1 MAILEVHKASEN
13 RYAPS
18 GRYKHSFIKQVVG
31 EVEEG
36 LDIGEACKRYNLQG
50 RRLRDWLDKYS
61 SPSYSRPKL
70 LCYSAIQKKSICRAI
85 AQGKLTVQQ
94 AVTTYQVHSTTI
106 YSWQKQEKHELEF
119 SKDPVLKKSTKASI
133 VKPPGE
139 DGGDEIKR
147 LQQQLAD
154 ANLKIA
160 ALNTLID
167 VAEEQLKI
175 NIRKK
180 PGAKQS

>member
-1 MAILEVHKASEN
+1 MSILEVQKASEN
-13 RYAPS
+13 RYS
-18 GRYKHSFIKQVVG
+18 LRGRYKHSFIKQVVR

-36 LDIGEACKRYNLQG
+36 LDIIEACKRYQLEG
-50 RRLRDWLDKYS
+50 RRLHDWLDKYS

-70 LCYSAIQKKSICRAI
+70 VHYSAVQRRSICRAI
-85 AQGKLTVQQ
+85 AQGKLTVKQ
-94 AVTTYQVHSTTI
+94 AVTAYQIPATTI
-106 YSWQKQEKHELEF
+106 YSWQKKEKAELES
-119 SKDPVLKKSTKASI
+119 SKDHLLKKSTKVSI
-133 VKPPGE
+133 VKPSVE
-139 DGGDEIKR
+139 NGGDEIKR

-154 ANLKIA
+154 ANLRIA

>member
-1 MAILEVHKASEN
+1 MSILDVQKESEN
-13 RYAPS
+13 RYSAG
-18 GRYKHSFIKQVVG
+18 GRYKHSFIQQVVR

-36 LDIGEACKRYNLQG
+36 LDIKEAYKQYGLRG
-50 RRLRDWLDKYS
+50 KTLRDWLDKFA
-61 SPSYSRPKL
+61 SPSYGRPKL
-70 LCYSAIQKKSICRAI
+70 KCYPVVQRRSICRAI
-85 AQGKLTVQQ
+85 AEGKLTPQQ
-94 AVTTYQVHSTTI
+94 AANTYHVHVSTV
-106 YSWQKQEKHELEF
+106 YSWQKQEKNELY
-119 SKDPVLKKSTKASI
+119 SNDVALKKSKKKSAATESAEQEDDQ
-133 VKPPGE
+133 VKN
-139 DGGDEIKR
+139 

>member
-1 MAILEVHKASEN
+1 MAILEDQKGLEN
-13 RYAPS
+13 RYS
-18 GRYKHSFIKQVVG
+18 QRGRYKHSFIIEIVR

-36 LDIGEACKRYNLQG
+36 LDIREACKRYHLQG
-50 RRLRDWLDKYS
+50 RRLHEWLDKYS

-70 LCYSAIQKKSICRAI
+70 FCYSAVQKKSICRAI
-85 AQGKLTVQQ
+85 AQGKLTVQE
-94 AVTTYQVHSTTI
+94 AVTTYQVHSSTI
-106 YSWQKQEKHELEF
+106 YWWQKQEKHELDF
-119 SKDPVLKKSTKASI
+119 SKDHVLKKSTKASN
-133 VKPPGE
+133 VTPPAE

>member
-1 MAILEVHKASEN
+1 MAISEVQKASEN
-13 RYAPS
+13 RYSPA
-18 GRYKHSFIKQVVG
+18 GRYKHSFIKGVVK

-36 LDIGEACKRYNLQG
+36 LDIREACKRYQLQG
-50 RRLRDWLDKYS
+50 RRLHDWLDKHS

-70 LCYSAIQKKSICRAI
+70 VYHSAVQRRSICRAI
-85 AQGKLTVQQ
+85 AQGKLTIQQ

-106 YSWQKQEKHELEF
+106 YSWQKKEKNELEF
-119 SKDPVLKKSTKASI
+119 SKDQLLKKSTKASI
-133 VKPPGE
+133 VKPPVE
-139 DGGDEIKR
+139 DGGDEIKK

>member
-1 MAILEVHKASEN
+1 MAILEVPKASEN
-13 RYAPS
+13 RYAQS
-18 GRYKHSFIKQVVG
+18 RRYKHSFIKQVVG

-36 LDIGEACKRYNLQG
+36 LDIEEACKRYNLPG

-61 SPSYSRPKL
+61 SPSYVRPKL
-70 LCYSAIQKKSICRAI
+70 LCYSAVQKKSICRAI
-85 AQGKLTVQQ
+85 AQGHLTVQQ
-94 AVTTYQVHSTTI
+94 AVITYHVHSTTI
-106 YSWQKQEKHELEF
+106 YSWQKKEKHELDF
-119 SKDPVLKKSTKASI
+119 SKDQVLKKSTKAFI
-133 VKPPGE
+133 VKPTEEDSGE
-139 DGGDEIKR
+139 EIQR

>member
-1 MAILEVHKASEN
+1 MD
-13 RYAPS
+13 
-18 GRYKHSFIKQVVG
+18 IK
-31 EVEEG
+31 
-36 LDIGEACKRYNLQG
+36 EACERYG
-50 RRLRDWLDKYS
+50 VRGKRLRNWLDKYAG
-61 SPSYSRPKL
+61 PSYRRPKL
-70 LCYSAIQKKSICRAI
+70 IYYSAVERRSICRAI
-85 AQGKLTVQQ
+85 AVGKLTVQQ
-94 AVTTYQVHSTTI
+94 AASTYHIDSSTV
-106 YSWQKQEKHELEF
+106 YFWQKQEKRELER
-119 SKDPVLKKSTKASI
+119 SNSLVLKKSKTTFI
-133 VKPPGE
+133 VTLPRE
-139 DGGDEIKR
+139 DEDDKVKR

>member
-1 MAILEVHKASEN
+1 MAILEVQKGSEN
-13 RYAPS
+13 RYGPR
-18 GRYKHSFIKQVVG
+18 GRFKHSFIRQIVR

-36 LDIGEACKRYNLQG
+36 LDIREACKRYHLQG
-50 RRLRDWLDKYS
+50 RRLHDWLDKYAS
-61 SPSYSRPKL
+61 TSYSRPKL
-70 LCYSAIQKKSICRAI
+70 LCYSAVQKKSICRAI

-119 SKDPVLKKSTKASI
+119 SKDPVLKKSKKASN
-133 VKPPGE
+133 VTPPGE
-139 DGGDEIKR
+139 DGGEEIKR

-154 ANLKIA
+154 ATLKIA

>member
-1 MAILEVHKASEN
+1 MSVLEVPKGSEN
-13 RYAPS
+13 RYFPG
-18 GRYKHSFIKQVVG
+18 GRYKHSFIKQVVR

-36 LDIGEACKRYNLQG
+36 LDISEACKQYNLQG
-50 RRLRDWLDKYS
+50 RRLRDWLDKYA
-61 SPSYSRPKL
+61 SPFYSRSKL
-70 LCYSAIQKKSICRAI
+70 HYYSAVQKKSICRAI
-85 AQGKLTVQQ
+85 SQGKLTLQQ
-94 AVTTYQVHSTTI
+94 AASTYHVHTTTI

-119 SKDPVLKKSTKASI
+119 PKDEVLKKSTKASV
-133 VKPPGE
+133 VKPSTE
-139 DGGDEIKR
+139 DDEDEVKR
-147 LQQQLAD
+147 LKQQLAD

-175 NIRKK
+175 KIRKK